1 MKKYNPYLEMT
12 YKNDKLIMTPKT
24 FKMWLQTY
32 KMCDERQMSNI
43 IKIVNYFTRNE
54 KDCD

>member
-12 YKNDKLIMTPKT
+12 YKNGKLIMTPET

-32 KMCDERQMSNI
+32 KLCNERQMSNI
-43 IKIVNYFTRNE
+43 IKRVDYFTRDKKN
-54 KDCD
+54 CD